1 MNCIIYDAYNAR
13 LAPNG
18 GWGGMSARSRKSS
31 EILRFATG
39 GRSLRSLNYAT
50 DNQRLRRRG

>member
-18 GWGGMSARSRKSS
+18 GGGGDMGMLTNMRIRMA
-31 EILRFATG
+31 
-39 GRSLRSLNYAT
+39 GRVLA
-50 DNQRLRRRG
+50 D

>member
-18 GWGGMSARSRKSS
+18 GGDMGMLTNMRIRMA
-31 EILRFATG
+31 
-39 GRSLRSLNYAT
+39 GRVLA
-50 DNQRLRRRG
+50 D

>member
-18 GWGGMSARSRKSS
+18 GVGMGMLTNMRIWMA
-31 EILRFATG
+31 
-39 GRSLRSLNYAT
+39 GRLLA
-50 DNQRLRRRG
+50 D

>member
-18 GWGGMSARSRKSS
+18 GWGGYVGTVTQEFGNTAFRHGWKIV
-31 EILRFATG
+31 EVFELC
-39 GRSLRSLNYAT
+39 
-50 DNQRLRRRG
+50 D

>member
-18 GWGGMSARSRKSS
+18 GGMGMGMLTNKRIELADRM
-31 EILRFATG
+31 LA
-39 GRSLRSLNYAT
+39 
-50 DNQRLRRRG
+50 D

>member
-18 GWGGMSARSRKSS
+18 GGMGVLTNMRIGMA
-31 EILRFATG
+31 
-39 GRSLRSLNYAT
+39 GRMLA
-50 DNQRLRRRG
+50 D

>member
-18 GWGGMSARSRKSS
+18 GGGCMGMLANMGIRM
-31 EILRFATG
+31 A
-39 GRSLRSLNYAT
+39 GRVLA
-50 DNQRLRRRG
+50 D